1 MRTFRPPRDQCLS
14 ELVEPCAEATWRA
27 RGEFLRGGTNSSN
40 PSPSSGE
47 SVANSVIAKAGP
59 RLLSAVGTSGF
70 AIRML
75 APHSD
80 DVRTVAPPSTPTG
93 RVSMCPAE
101 LRPRGWGSPQHRGS
115 SVPRGEAAVGCS
127 SANRRSR
134 PDAVID
140 PARAG
145 NDRRRDYWD
154 DCLALWLLGHQ
165 R

>member
-59 RLLSAVGTSGF
+59 RLLSAAGTSGF

-75 APHSD
+75 RRILTTCGP
-80 DVRTVAPPSTPTG
+80 VAAT
-93 RVSMCPAE
+93 
-101 LRPRGWGSPQHRGS
+101 RGS
-115 SVPRGEAAVGCS
+115 
-127 SANRRSR
+127 RRMSER
-134 PDAVID
+134 
-140 PARAG
+140 
-145 NDRRRDYWD
+145 
-154 DCLALWLLGHQ
+154 
-165 R
+165 